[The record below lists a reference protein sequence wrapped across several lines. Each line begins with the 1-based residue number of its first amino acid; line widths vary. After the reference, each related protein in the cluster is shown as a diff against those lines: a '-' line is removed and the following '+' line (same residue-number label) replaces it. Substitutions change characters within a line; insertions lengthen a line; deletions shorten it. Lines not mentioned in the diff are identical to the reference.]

1 MGVAER
7 LSTLGIELP
16 PPAAPVGTYR
26 AALQSGSWVLTSGQL
41 AMRDGAIVHAGRLG
55 EDQTVEAG
63 REAARVATLNAL
75 AAVQALRG
83 SLDGLRVV
91 RLVGYV
97 ASTPDFERHPTV
109 LDGASE
115 LLRDVFGEEAGLG
128 TRLALGVS
136 SLPLRSPV
144 EVDLILELEGTGA

>member
-1 MGVAER
+1 VSAAER
-7 LSTLGIELP
+7 LSELGIELP
-16 PPAAPVGTYR
+16 PPAAPVGAYR

-41 AMRDGAIVHAGRLG
+41 AMRDGAIVHRGRLG
-55 EDQTVEAG
+55 EDQTIEAG
-63 REAARVATLNAL
+63 QEAARIAVLNAL

-97 ASTPDFERHPTV
+97 ASTPDFDRHPAV
-109 LDGASE
+109 VDGASE
-115 LLRDVFGEEAGLG
+115 LLRDIFGEEAGIG

-136 SLPLRSPV
+136 SLPLGSPV
-144 EVDLILELEGTGA
+144 EIDLILELEGAGA